1 MGLNKVLVAFKLLSR
16 VMGMFLST
24 EHSDV
29 IDAFFLRFS
38 LLCPSV
44 LQELNSSK
52 SQVLFL
58 FFCSLFFTE
67 LFLSVVSLA
76 YFGFI
81 LSFFLA
87 WEGITWIF
95 FVKMYCLS
103 ISYKVWYRFGPKSLC
118 NLSFNFTIS
127 SDSSLLLIILSC
139 FNNKKDDAP
148 TPASL
153 STSKVLRCWVEL
165 DKLSSALNLW

>member
-1 MGLNKVLVAFKLLSR
+1 MFSMGLNKVLVAFKLLSR

-24 EHSDV
+24 EHSDD

-38 LLCPSV
+38 LLCTSV

-87 WEGITWIF
+87 
-95 FVKMYCLS
+95 
-103 ISYKVWYRFGPKSLC
+103 
-118 NLSFNFTIS
+118 
-127 SDSSLLLIILSC
+127 
-139 FNNKKDDAP
+139 
-148 TPASL
+148 
-153 STSKVLRCWVEL
+153 
-165 DKLSSALNLW
+165 